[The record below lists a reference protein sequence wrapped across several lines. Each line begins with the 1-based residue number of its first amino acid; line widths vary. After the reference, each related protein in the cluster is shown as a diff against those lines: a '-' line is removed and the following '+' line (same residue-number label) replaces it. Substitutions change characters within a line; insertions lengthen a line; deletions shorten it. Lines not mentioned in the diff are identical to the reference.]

1 MYVCCIQECADQRLK
16 RTTELLQ
23 NIKAFKLFVWERLI
37 ARRVENVRDTQMSFL
52 LKAAGLKA
60 AMSKLYQ

>member
-1 MYVCCIQECADQRLK
+1 MQECADQRLK

-37 ARRVENVRDTQMSFL
+37 ARRVENVRETQMSFL